1 MFSLL
6 VSIFYFEYKTY
17 VKKMV
22 IIKFIGMKCTCVL
35 PEVFTFYWFIREYPV
50 LSNDK
55 QIKKASNSWSLSLSL
70 CCGGVC
76 LLFAY
81 VTGVCQLRSVQSA
94 CSLFPLFFLLFKCH
108 FFVNVKLSLKV
119 TWRTTAVIGMRKKQC
134 WMNDLLEF
142 GWKDMSSLNYNYVVN
157 DLQFH
162 PKKAIYRV
170 K

>member
-1 MFSLL
+1 
-6 VSIFYFEYKTY
+6 
-17 VKKMV
+17 MV

-94 CSLFPLFFLLFKCH
+94 CSLFPLFFVVVQMS
-108 FFVNVKLSLKV
+108 FFCQCQ
-119 TWRTTAVIGMRKKQC
+119 VIPKG
-134 WMNDLLEF
+134 DLENNCSD
-142 GWKDMSSLNYNYVVN
+142 WNEKETMLNE
-157 DLQFH
+157 
-162 PKKAIYRV
+162 
-170 K
+170 